1 MTPIARHQHCLPR
14 RQRGVVLFV
23 ALIAMVIL
31 SLAGVALMRSVQTS
45 TGVAGNLAFRQAS
58 IAPVN
63 QAIEETIKII
73 FKAKTLGATSVD
85 HVGKNYYASLQPNE
99 SKNGVPEALAGN
111 YASMLAVYN
120 GKGLP
125 APFLDNISGTEL
137 RWVIERVCNMDGLGA
152 PATTQQEIIG
162 HCDILPPKVPNAGTD
177 NKVKPIPLPPIPIY
191 RVTVRADIAN
201 TNAVSYAQA
210 FLR

>member
-1 MTPIARHQHCLPR
+1 MTPFAHPQHCM
-14 RQRGVVLFV
+14 QRKQQGVVLFV

-63 QAIEETIKII
+63 EAIEQTIQMI
-73 FKAKTLGATSVD
+73 FKAKTLGASTVD
-85 HVGKNYYASLQPNE
+85 HTDKNYYATLQPGE
-99 SKNGVPEALAGN
+99 SKNGVPAALAGSYDAMLIK
-111 YASMLAVYN
+111 YATT
-120 GKGLP
+120 GLP
-125 APFLDNISGTEL
+125 APYLDNVSGTEL
-137 RWVIERVCNMDGLGA
+137 RWVVERVCNMEGLA
-152 PATTQQEIIG
+152 LPPVTPTEIIG
-162 HCDILPPKVPNAGTD
+162 YCDILPPKVPNAGTD

-191 RVTVRADIAN
+191 RVTVRADIG
-201 TNAVSYAQA
+201 TTGAVSYAQA